1 MKRADATLA
10 RPLMTPVLRAADP
23 LLGRLRP
30 ASGSAKLR
38 FSRSGKRTVLA
49 EALAVSPLRLLAPRN
64 HGDGAWVFLS
74 NLGGGLVDGDRLD
87 VRVEVEES
95 ATALLGTQASTKV
108 YRSPHGCS
116 QRLEAHIGEGAA
128 LAMVP
133 DPVVCFAGARYAQ
146 EIRIDL
152 APNASL
158 FLVDGYTCGRAAR
171 NERWDFE
178 RYASRTAITRD
189 SAQML
194 VDATTLDPSLGS
206 IADRMGR
213 FNIVMSVV
221 AIGPRFADVRR
232 VLLAA
237 LPAPSSGSSVITAA
251 SPLGRDG
258 ALLRVAADRFEKASQ
273 ALRPSFDEL
282 TRSLG
287 DNPFV
292 RKW

>member
-1 MKRADATLA
+1 
-10 RPLMTPVLRAADP
+10 MTPVLRDADP
-23 LLGRLRP
+23 LLGRPRL

-38 FSRSGKRTVLA
+38 FCRSGKRTVLA

-87 VRVEVEES
+87 VRVEVSEN
-95 ATALLGTQASTKV
+95 AVALLGTQASTKV

-116 QRLEAHIGEGAA
+116 QRLEAHVGEGAA

-152 APNASL
+152 AEDASL

-178 RYASRTAITRD
+178 RYESRTTITRGP
-189 SAQML
+189 ARML

-213 FNIVMSVV
+213 FNSVMSVV

-237 LPAPSSGSSVITAA
+237 LPAPASGSSVISAA
-251 SPLGRDG
+251 SPFGRDG